1 MPAKPLIKVDLPAP
15 LSPTSAVTFPGST
28 AKSTPF
34 KTSTAPKDFSTPSNS
49 ITGNGAPIF
58 TPIINLANDKTLL
71 MATAPTQLRVG
82 AVTFTYYL
90 LS

>member
-1 MPAKPLIKVDLPAP
+1 MDLPAP

-58 TPIINLANDKTLL
+58 TPIIILAIDKE
-71 MATAPTQLRVG
+71 
-82 AVTFTYYL
+82 FTYGNCADSFKSRRSALVL
-90 LS
+90 LLT